1 MIRIEGTLVVRKIP
15 SRNGPFA
22 VADLVTDVAEF
33 KVKDTMLDQ
42 FEAGEYRGTFHIA
55 EIYLAGYQSFGRS
68 VTELRARLQDLRIN
82 SQRAIEPGAGGGDEI
97 DPIDEVRPAKV
108 RATHPKL
115 SVPPKDK
122 AGKPVKDTASAKPK
136 TPSRSSGEAQ
146 DAAARA
152 ADLELF
158 GADIHALVVAG
169 QSLKLDPNIDDRA
182 RFRSQIQRLGQLGY
196 AFKSNEQT
204 WYPKA

>member
-1 MIRIEGTLVVRKIP
+1 MIRIKGTLVVRKIP

-33 KVKDTMLDQ
+33 KVKDTLLDQ
-42 FEAGEYRGTFHIA
+42 FEAGEYRGIFHIA

-68 VTELRARLQDLRIN
+68 VTELRARLHDLRIN
-82 SQRAIEPGAGGGDEI
+82 SQRAIEPGAGNGDEI

-115 SVPPKDK
+115 TVPPK
-122 AGKPVKDTASAKPK
+122 GKPGKEAPAAKPK
-136 TPSRSSGEAQ
+136 TASRSSGEAK
-146 DAAARA
+146 DAAAQA

-158 GADIHALVVAG
+158 GADIHALVASG

-182 RFRSQIQRLGQLGY
+182 RFRAQIQRLGQLGY
-196 AFKSNEQT
+196 SFKSNEQT

>member
-33 KVKDTMLDQ
+33 KVKDTLLDQ

-55 EIYLAGYQSFGRS
+55 EIYLGGYQSFGRS
-68 VTELRARLQDLRIN
+68 VTELRARLHDLRIN
-82 SQRAIEPGAGGGDEI
+82 SQRAIEPGAGNGDEI

-108 RATHPKL
+108 RTAHPKL
-115 SVPPKDK
+115 NVPLKGK
-122 AGKPVKDTASAKPK
+122 AGKETPEAKAKATSRPASEAK
-136 TPSRSSGEAQ
+136 
-146 DAAARA
+146 DAAAKA

-158 GADIHALVVAG
+158 GEDIHALVTAR

-182 RFRSQIQRLGQLGY
+182 RFRAQIQRLGQLGY
-196 AFKSNEQT
+196 SFKSSEQT